1 MPTITPVKS
10 GCFLQT
16 AARVLLIGDND
27 LAGYFFLGGVL
38 TAWFAAQVPERGDRM
53 ASRDEEA
60 NQVFVTEEPR
70 RQAGCPARE

>member
-27 LAGYFFLGGVL
+27 LALGGVL